1 MTHFS
6 EVRVSAGVPEGF
18 QGGGANRTKGAFYLV
33 SLSFFADISTI
44 KALRIWGTLVP
55 LMHKAAGAN
64 APSGLPLASDV
75 DQTA

>member
-44 KALRIWGTLVP
+44 KALRI
-55 LMHKAAGAN
+55 
-64 APSGLPLASDV
+64 
-75 DQTA
+75 